1 MLGPGIG
8 LAVVGTLVTAGVAG
22 MASVWLFHMPVIEG
36 LLLGSILASTDGAAV
51 FSLLRGLRLRARLAR
66 TLEAEAGLND
76 PVAFLLVVGLI
87 ELIERPG
94 FSAWDLLQLFVAE
107 LAVGVAVGLGVGWL
121 AREALRRMPF
131 APHGVHLVGP
141 LAALALSYG
150 TAAALHGSG
159 FLAAYLTGLLFGS
172 TELPGS
178 SSVKAFVE
186 GLAALAEIGLFFALI
201 LIPLAIITWTISVR
215 TVRAKMTEEFTSKGA
230 AIANSLANSSVD
242 LILNLLNVLHDGS
255 SNGSTER

>member
-1 MLGPGIG
+1 MEADARLILACGALLAAG
-8 LAVVGTLVTAGVAG
+8 LL
-22 MASVWLFHMPVIEG
+22 VWLVADRFRAPSLVLFLVLGLPIG
-36 LLLGSILASTDGAAV
+36 SDGVGWLLLGSILASTDGAAV

-87 ELIERPG
+87 ELIQRPG

-107 LAVGVAVGLGVGWL
+107 LAVGAAVGLGVGWL

-141 LAALALSYG
+141 LAALALTYG
-150 TAAALHGSG
+150 MAAALHGSG

-172 TELPGS
+172 TELPGCPS
-178 SSVKAFVE
+178 RQAVVE
-186 GLAALAEIGLFFALI
+186 GVAALAASGLF
-201 LIPLAIITWTISVR
+201 
-215 TVRAKMTEEFTSKGA
+215 
-230 AIANSLANSSVD
+230 
-242 LILNLLNVLHDGS
+242 
-255 SNGSTER
+255 